1 MFLSLLLSFLIS
13 MLFDKRILKI
23 IVFSFSI
30 SIFLS
35 IWFKYPGQNVLAPIL
50 SIFLLENLILENN
63 GFLRLVRPFILSFF
77 ITFFLSLFFW
87 KKDLKS

>member
-63 GFLRLVRPFILSFF
+63 GFLRLFRPFILSFF
-77 ITFFLSLFFW
+77 ITFLLSLFFW